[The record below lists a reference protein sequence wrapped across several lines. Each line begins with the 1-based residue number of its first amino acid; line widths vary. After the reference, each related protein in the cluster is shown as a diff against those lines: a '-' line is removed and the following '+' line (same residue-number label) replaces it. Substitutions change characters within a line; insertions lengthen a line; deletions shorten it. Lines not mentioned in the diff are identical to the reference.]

1 MNLNLWAYGIYFLI
15 TFVVVILVGRI
26 CYINGNKYVLTLV
39 SEHEDIC
46 QRVNRLL
53 LLGYYLMN
61 LGFVAISLV
70 FWETIDSIPQ
80 LIEMLSMRI
89 GFIVVSIALMHYFN
103 LFWLSKYLKKLVE
116 TGDQHKT
123 L

>member
-15 TFVVVILVGRI
+15 TFVVVILVGGI
-26 CYINGNKYVLTLV
+26 CYTNGNKYVLALV

-70 FWETIDSIPQ
+70 FWKKIETIPQ
-80 LIEMLSMRI
+80 LIEILSVRV
-89 GFIVVSIALMHYFN
+89 GFIVVSIAIMHYFN
-103 LFWLSKYLKKLVE
+103 LFWLSRYLRKLI
-116 TGDQHKT
+116 K

>member
-1 MNLNLWAYGIYFLI
+1 MNLNLWAYGIYLLI

-26 CYINGNKYVLTLV
+26 CYTNGNTFVLALV
-39 SEHEDIC
+39 SEHEELC
-46 QRVNRLL
+46 QRINRLL

-70 FWETIDSIPQ
+70 FWETIESIPH
-80 LIEMLSMRI
+80 LIEILSMRI

-103 LFWLSKYLKKLVE
+103 LYWLTKYLRKLI
-116 TGDQHKT
+116 K

>member
-26 CYINGNKYVLTLV
+26 CYTNGNKYVLAQV
-39 SEHEDIC
+39 SEHEELC
-46 QRVNRLL
+46 QRINRLL

-70 FWETIDSIPQ
+70 FWETIDSIPN
-80 LIEMLSMRI
+80 LIEILSIRI

-103 LFWLSKYLKKLVE
+103 LFWLTKYLRKLI
-116 TGDQHKT
+116 K